1 MRTVVILT
9 GQLRTI
15 RKTMRFLKRNVVT
28 GHQDVFACLQNDTQE
43 SEESWETWLRQ
54 EIPTLKQII
63 WFSNERCPEWIPIRT
78 RLVEAMAIS
87 NLWKDYLKTSG
98 SMVEYYQLYL
108 AYHAMEHYEQRHGR
122 YDQLIRMRTDSIFCK
137 MIDFHWLDWT
147 VSDIAER
154 WNEIT
159 KRLEEHHVGSTE
171 VAASRIF
178 QVFMGTLLSDDLLT
192 NIPSLLLRTLPHEG
206 AVIPNTMEEMH
217 EYLHRGRYLIGVRT
231 NNLYV
236 VRRDLFHLIPALGT
250 MYGLFT
256 CPHDDAH
263 AFNAEGQFLA
273 AAYHS
278 CITVHTYSTLQE
290 EHSLAYA
297 SQWREDDFFVEGE
310 PRYPE
315 MLYCVVRR

>member
-54 EIPTLKQII
+54 EIPTFKRII

-78 RLVEAMAIS
+78 RLVESMAIS

-108 AYHAMEHYEQRHGR
+108 AYHAMEHDEQRHGR

-137 MIDFHWLDWT
+137 QIDFHWLDWT

-159 KRLEEHHVGSTE
+159 KRLEQQISE
-171 VAASRIF
+171 VTHSRVF
-178 QVFMGTLLSDDLLT
+178 YTFMGTLLSDDLLT

-250 MYGLFT
+250 MYGLFRG
-256 CPHDDAH
+256 PHEDAYW
-263 AFNAEGQFLA
+263 FNAECQYINA
-273 AAYHS
+273 CYHS
-278 CITVHTYSTLQE
+278 CVTVHTYSTLLE
-290 EHSLAYA
+290 EHSLVYA
-297 SQWREDDFFVEGE
+297 SQWREEDFFVEGE

>member
-43 SEESWETWLRQ
+43 SEESWETWLRE
-54 EIPTLKQII
+54 EIPTFKRII

-98 SMVEYYQLYL
+98 SMIEYYQLYL

-122 YDQLIRMRTDSIFCK
+122 YDQLVRMRTDSIFCK

-147 VSDIAER
+147 VSDIASR

-159 KRLEEHHVGSTE
+159 KRLEQPVKSAVTHS
-171 VAASRIF
+171 
-178 QVFMGTLLSDDLLT
+178 QVFHTFMGTLLSDDLLT
-192 NIPSLLLRTLPHEG
+192 NLPSLLLRTLPHEG
-206 AVIPNTMEEMH
+206 AVIPNTMEEVY

-250 MYGLFT
+250 MYGLFRG
-256 CPHDDAH
+256 PHEDPYW
-263 AFNAEGQFLA
+263 FNAENQFVNA
-273 AAYHS
+273 CYHS
-278 CITVHTYSTLQE
+278 NLTVHTYSTVLE
-290 EHSLAYA
+290 EHSLAYP
-297 SQWREDDFFVEGE
+297 SQWREEDFFVEGE

>member
-1 MRTVVILT
+1 M
-9 GQLRTI
+9 
-15 RKTMRFLKRNVVT
+15 VT

-54 EIPTLKQII
+54 EIPTFKRII

-78 RLVEAMAIS
+78 RLVESMAIS

-98 SMVEYYQLYL
+98 SMIEYYQLYL
-108 AYHAMEHYEQRHGR
+108 AYHAMEHDEQRHGR
-122 YDQLIRMRTDSIFCK
+122 YDQLVRMRTDSIFCK
-137 MIDFHWLDWT
+137 PIDFHWLDWT
-147 VSDIAER
+147 VSDIASR

-159 KRLEEHHVGSTE
+159 KRLEQQISE
-171 VAASRIF
+171 VTHSRVF
-178 QVFMGTLLSDDLLT
+178 YTFMGTLLSDDLLT

-250 MYGLFT
+250 MYGLFRG
-256 CPHDDAH
+256 PHEDAYW
-263 AFNAEGQFLA
+263 FNAECQYINA
-273 AAYHS
+273 CYHS
-278 CITVHTYSTLQE
+278 CVTVHTYSTLLE
-290 EHSLAYA
+290 EHSLVYA
-297 SQWREDDFFVEGE
+297 SQWREEDFFVEGE

>member
-54 EIPTLKQII
+54 EIPTFKRII

-78 RLVEAMAIS
+78 RLVESMAIS

-98 SMVEYYQLYL
+98 SMIEYYQLYL
-108 AYHAMEHYEQRHGR
+108 AYHAMEHDEQRHGR
-122 YDQLIRMRTDSIFCK
+122 YDQLVRMRTDSIFCK
-137 MIDFHWLDWT
+137 PIDFHWLDWT
-147 VSDIAER
+147 VSDIASR

-159 KRLEEHHVGSTE
+159 KRLEQQISE
-171 VAASRIF
+171 VTHSRVF
-178 QVFMGTLLSDDLLT
+178 HTFMGTLLSDDLLT

-250 MYGLFT
+250 MYGLFRG
-256 CPHDDAH
+256 PHEDAYW
-263 AFNAEGQFLA
+263 FNAECQYINA
-273 AAYHS
+273 CYHS
-278 CITVHTYSTLQE
+278 CVTVHTYSTLLE
-290 EHSLAYA
+290 EHSLVYA
-297 SQWREDDFFVEGE
+297 SQWREEDFFVEGE

>member
-1 MRTVVILT
+1 MRTAVILT

-78 RLVEAMAIS
+78 RLVEAMPIT

-108 AYHAMEHYEQRHGR
+108 AYHAMEHDEQRHGR
-122 YDQLIRMRTDSIFCK
+122 YDQLVRMRTDSIFCK
-137 MIDFHWLDWT
+137 QIDFHWLDWT

-154 WNEIT
+154 WNTIT
-159 KRLEEHHVGSTE
+159 TRLEEHSAE
-171 VAASRIF
+171 VAWSRIF

-250 MYGLFT
+250 MYGLFRG
-256 CPHDDAH
+256 PHEDPYW
-263 AFNAEGQFLA
+263 FNAECQYINA
-273 AAYHS
+273 CYHS
-278 CITVHTYSTLQE
+278 NLTVHTYSTVLE
-290 EHSLAYA
+290 EHSLVYA

>member
-28 GHQDVFACLQNDTQE
+28 GHQDVFACLQNDTQQ

-54 EIPTLKQII
+54 EIPTIQQII

-98 SMVEYYQLYL
+98 SMIEYYQLYL
-108 AYHAMEHYEQRHGR
+108 AYHALEHYEQRHGR
-122 YDQLIRMRTDSIFCK
+122 YDQLVRMRTDSIFCK
-137 MIDFHWLDWT
+137 PIDFHWLDWT

-154 WNEIT
+154 WNTIT
-159 KRLEEHHVGSTE
+159 LRLEEHSAE
-171 VAASRIF
+171 VTHSRVF
-178 QVFMGTLLSDDLLT
+178 HTFMGTLLSDDLLT
-192 NIPSLLLRTLPHEG
+192 NIPLLLLRTLPHEG
-206 AVIPNTMEEMH
+206 AVIPHTMEQMH

-250 MYGLFT
+250 MYGMFRG
-256 CPHDDAH
+256 PHEDAYW
-263 AFNAEGQFLA
+263 FNAECQYINA
-273 AAYHS
+273 CYHS
-278 CITVHTYSTLQE
+278 NLTVHTYSTLLE
-290 EHSLAYA
+290 EHSLVYA
-297 SQWREDDFFVEGE
+297 SQWKEEDFFVDDE

>member
-54 EIPTLKQII
+54 EIPTFKRII

-78 RLVEAMAIS
+78 RLVESMAIS

-98 SMVEYYQLYL
+98 SMIEYYQLYL
-108 AYHAMEHYEQRHGR
+108 AYHAMEHDEQRHGR
-122 YDQLIRMRTDSIFCK
+122 YDQLVRMRTDSIFCK
-137 MIDFHWLDWT
+137 PIDFHWLDWT

-159 KRLEEHHVGSTE
+159 KRLEQQISE
-171 VAASRIF
+171 VTHSRVF
-178 QVFMGTLLSDDLLT
+178 YTFMGTLLSDDLLT

-250 MYGLFT
+250 MYGLFRG
-256 CPHDDAH
+256 PHEDAYW
-263 AFNAEGQFLA
+263 FNAECQYINA
-273 AAYHS
+273 CYHS
-278 CITVHTYSTLQE
+278 CVTVHTYSTLLE
-290 EHSLAYA
+290 EHSLVYA
-297 SQWREDDFFVEGE
+297 SQWREEDFFVDGE

>member
-54 EIPTLKQII
+54 EIPTLQRII

-78 RLVEAMAIS
+78 RLVEAMAIT

-98 SMVEYYQLYL
+98 SMIEYYQLYL

-122 YDQLIRMRTDSIFCK
+122 YDQLIRMRTDSVFFK
-137 MIDFHWLDWT
+137 PIDFHWLDWT
-147 VSDIAER
+147 VSDIATR
-154 WNEIT
+154 WNQIT
-159 KRLEEHHVGSTE
+159 TQLEQQPVGSAE
-171 VAASRIF
+171 ISPSHVF

-192 NIPSLLLRTLPHEG
+192 NLPLLLLRTLPHEG

-236 VRRDLFHLIPALGT
+236 VRRDLFHLIPCLGT
-250 MYGLFT
+250 MYGLFRG
-256 CPHDDAH
+256 PHEDAYW
-263 AFNAEGQFLA
+263 FNAENAFINVC
-273 AAYHS
+273 YHA
-278 CITVHTYSTLQE
+278 CVTVHIYSTILE
-290 EHSLAYA
+290 EHSLAYP

>member
-54 EIPTLKQII
+54 EIPTLQRII

-78 RLVEAMAIS
+78 RLVEAMAIT

-98 SMVEYYQLYL
+98 SMIEYYQLYL

-122 YDQLIRMRTDSIFCK
+122 YDQLIRMRTDSVFFK
-137 MIDFHWLDWT
+137 PIDFHWLDWT
-147 VSDIAER
+147 VSDIATR
-154 WNEIT
+154 WNAIT
-159 KRLEEHHVGSTE
+159 AQLEQQPTGSAE
-171 VAASRIF
+171 VSPS
-178 QVFMGTLLSDDLLT
+178 QVFHTFMGTLLSDDLLT
-192 NIPSLLLRTLPHEG
+192 NIPLLLLRTLPHEG
-206 AVIPNTMEEMH
+206 AVIPNTMEEVR

-236 VRRDLFHLIPALGT
+236 VRRDLFHLIPCLGT
-250 MYGLFT
+250 MYGLFK
-256 CPHDDAH
+256 CPHDDAY
-263 AFNAEGQFLA
+263 AFNAEGQLLA

-278 CITVHTYSTLQE
+278 CITVHTYSTVLE
-290 EHSLAYA
+290 EHSLVYA

>member
-28 GHQDVFACLQNDTQE
+28 GHQDVFACLQNDTQQ

-54 EIPTLKQII
+54 EIPTIQQII

-98 SMVEYYQLYL
+98 SMIEYYQLYL

-122 YDQLIRMRTDSIFCK
+122 YDQLVRMRTDSIFCK
-137 MIDFHWLDWT
+137 PIDFHWLDWT
-147 VSDIAER
+147 VSEIAER
-154 WNEIT
+154 WNTIT
-159 KRLEEHHVGSTE
+159 LQLEEQHAE
-171 VAASRIF
+171 VAHSRVF
-178 QVFMGTLLSDDLLT
+178 HTFMGTLLSDDLLT
-192 NIPSLLLRTLPHEG
+192 NIPLLLLRTLPHEG

-250 MYGLFT
+250 MYGMFRG
-256 CPHDDAH
+256 PHEDAYW
-263 AFNAEGQFLA
+263 FNAECQYINA
-273 AAYHS
+273 CYHS
-278 CITVHTYSTLQE
+278 CVTVHTYSTLLE
-290 EHSLAYA
+290 EHSLVYA
-297 SQWREDDFFVEGE
+297 SQWHEEDFFVEGE